1 MFREVVY
8 SHIVNAL
15 EDFFVAEELMGKKVE
30 LGWAGFTEI
39 DNCRSGDWAWDLRG
53 AWPGRNPRMA
63 VKGAG
68 VGGIW

>member
-1 MFREVVY
+1 
-8 SHIVNAL
+8 
-15 EDFFVAEELMGKKVE
+15 MGKKVE